1 MGFIQALAA
10 PSDVHPPVRRY
21 LEILS
26 GATELWVGDGLQVGA
41 TSAKLESALGV
52 TTITSA
58 ASSDILQWNG
68 TAWVNVAFA
77 SMGMVLSD
85 LSDVTITSIA
95 SGEILKWN
103 GSTWINN
110 TLAEAGVAAASHNH
124 SAADITS
131 GTLAVARGGTNSG
144 VALNNDRIMVSSSDA
159 IVEAGAMTNGQMLIG
174 STGAAP
180 VVAGI
185 TGTAN
190 QVDVDY
196 GAGTVSLSL
205 PQSIATTSAVSFG
218 SITCTSFVTAPIFTA
233 STALCVNLNADQ
245 LDGNHASAFATV
257 SHTHT
262 ESDIS
267 DLGTTVAM
275 VADNLS
281 VFAATTSAQL
291 AGVITNETGTGSLVF
306 ATSPTLVTPI
316 LGTPTSGTLTN
327 CTGPTSM
334 ITSGTFADA
343 RIAESN
349 VTQHKAAT
357 NANVGIL
364 SFAAPTE
371 LTISGGVVTATQ
383 TRHQIDT
390 EGDAATDDL
399 DTINGGSEGQILIL
413 KAINDS
419 RTVVVKHGTGNIAT
433 ADAVDISL
441 DVFRKFIVLLYQ
453 GSNWYVIA
461 KPF

>member
-10 PSDVHPPVRRY
+10 PSDVDPPVRRY
-21 LEILS
+21 LDILS

-144 VALNNDRIMVSSSDA
+144 TALNNNRIMISSGGA
-159 IVEAGAMTNGQMLIG
+159 VVEAAAMTNGGFLIG
-174 STGAAP
+174 ATGGAP
-180 VVAGI
+180 
-185 TGTAN
+185 
-190 QVDVDY
+190 QV
-196 GAGTVSLSL
+196 GSIAGTNGMRITVS
-205 PQSIATTSAVSFG
+205 PG
-218 SITCTSFVTAPIFTA
+218 SISLAPGDQNVSSGSAPTFTNLTLSASLTAPFTIS
-233 STALCVNLNADQ
+233 STTKVTNLNADL
-245 LDGNHASAFATV
+245 LDGSHAAAFGTV
-257 SHTHT
+257 VG
-262 ESDIS
+262 
-267 DLGTTVAM
+267 DL
-275 VADNLS
+275 S
-281 VFAATTSAQL
+281 QFAATTSAQL
-291 AGVITNETGTGSLVF
+291 RGVISDETGTGAAVF

-364 SFAAPTE
+364 SFATPTE
-371 LTISGGVVTATQ
+371 LTISGGVATMTQ

-413 KAINDS
+413 KAINGA

-433 ADAVDISL
+433 ADTVDISL
-441 DVFRKFIVLLYQ
+441 DEFRKFIVLMYQ
-453 GSNWYVIA
+453 GSTWYVIA

>member
-159 IVEAGAMTNGQMLIG
+159 IVEAGAMTNGQMLIW

-185 TGTAN
+185 IGTAN
-190 QVDVDY
+190 
-196 GAGTVSLSL
+196 
-205 PQSIATTSAVSFG
+205 
-218 SITCTSFVTAPIFTA
+218 
-233 STALCVNLNADQ
+233 
-245 LDGNHASAFATV
+245 
-257 SHTHT
+257 
-262 ESDIS
+262 
-267 DLGTTVAM
+267 
-275 VADNLS
+275 
-281 VFAATTSAQL
+281 
-291 AGVITNETGTGSLVF
+291 
-306 ATSPTLVTPI
+306 
-316 LGTPTSGTLTN
+316 
-327 CTGPTSM
+327 
-334 ITSGTFADA
+334 
-343 RIAESN
+343 
-349 VTQHKAAT
+349 
-357 NANVGIL
+357 
-364 SFAAPTE
+364 
-371 LTISGGVVTATQ
+371 
-383 TRHQIDT
+383 
-390 EGDAATDDL
+390 
-399 DTINGGSEGQILIL
+399 
-413 KAINDS
+413 
-419 RTVVVKHGTGNIAT
+419 
-433 ADAVDISL
+433 
-441 DVFRKFIVLLYQ
+441 
-453 GSNWYVIA
+453 
-461 KPF
+461 